1 MPKMRKLEIFLN
13 VNAIVFVTIGLISFF
28 VIHNVADAI
37 FYMVVA
43 LLIRQEMD
51 QIL

>member
-1 MPKMRKLEIFLN
+1 MSKLKIFLN
-13 VNAIVFVTIGLISFF
+13 ANAIVLIAIGLISF

-43 LLIRQEMD
+43 ILIRQELGKAYD
-51 QIL
+51 R

>member
-1 MPKMRKLEIFLN
+1 MSKLKIFLN
-13 VNAIVFVTIGLISFF
+13 VNAIVLVSIGLISF

-43 LLIRQEMD
+43 ILIRQEID
-51 QIL
+51 KAYDR

>member
-1 MPKMRKLEIFLN
+1 MRKLKIFLN
-13 VNAIVFVTIGLISFF
+13 VNAIVLVAIGLISF

-43 LLIRQEMD
+43 ILIRQELD
-51 QIL
+51 KSYD